1 MSYTISVK
9 FIRYS
14 KQFKTRFKVNCSTAK
29 IGQLHQTVLSDMAR
43 ILQKGSWN
51 LRLLTGCSLIS
62 WIFSTKLVLLCIGSI
77 TISIIMIVSLSN
89 ISDNFVMLLR
99 RGSCQNIKQFHSRFL
114 KPYNETILLMLSKL
128 EWIWLIKGTLLRLL
142 MDCIPYSITRSK
154 FVGRRLI
161 TPVDNQKLFLNCF
174 IQQPLWVELHWIPTW
189 LGECRRQELLPYFP
203 LLGPE
208 CIIRL

>member
-1 MSYTISVK
+1 MSYTIRLK

-29 IGQLHQTVLSDMAR
+29 IGQLHLIVLSDMAR

-99 RGSCQNIKQFHSRFL
+99 SGNCQNKQFHSRFL
-114 KPYNETILLMLSKL
+114 KPYNETILLMLPKL
-128 EWIWLIKGTLLRLL
+128 EWICLIKGTLLRLL

-174 IQQPLWVELHWIPTW
+174 IP
-189 LGECRRQELLPYFP
+189 
-203 LLGPE
+203 
-208 CIIRL
+208 